1 MSLKPTSPGKSILR
15 QLHKA
20 QEKYLEGWLDAPAHI
35 HHTAHRMSNPPI
47 ERPQSRKEFQQLL
60 TCLDIDAAHSVLED
74 KMGFGVKNGPNGDR
88 LIAIWEAHTEYY
100 SYQVWHIPQD
110 HEQILGFGP
119 LGFPG
124 YVFPFSPL
132 GLQVNAL
139 DILVASSRD
148 YDQEEV
154 GTLLPGPQLYAS
166 QVLKEDISVATSF
179 TPDEHGRERYLIW
192 ASNASVI
199 RPKLARLINILTTIE
214 NYTHLILLPYQAFSR
229 AVDQV
234 QIFEQRH
241 LYQRT
246 LITKE
251 LKQTTHATLQQWLE
265 GLTHDFLEVGRL
277 ADSMRFRLSASVPY
291 DRIIHSNLT
300 AIQEQPLPYG
310 RTLTDYI
317 QWKITGVADGYQQL
331 LTRIHALEQDFEGTI
346 AVLRTKVE
354 LVLQEQNL
362 AQQDQ
367 NVKLLA
373 SVDQTTKSQAVLQ
386 HTVEGLS
393 VIVIAYYVSGLAN
406 YVFKAFHEIGW
417 LQNYNLASGI
427 FVPIAL
433 VLSFAIITWGR
444 KHILKKLFSSNK
456 SGPSSSTPHNP

>member
-1 MSLKPTSPGKSILR
+1 MSLRPHSPGKQILR
-15 QLHKA
+15 QMHKA
-20 QEKYLEGWLDAPAHI
+20 QEKYLERCLDVPAHV
-35 HHTAHRMSNPPI
+35 HHTAYRMSNPSM
-47 ERPQSRKEFQQLL
+47 ERPQSRKEFQHLL
-60 TCLDIDAAHSVLED
+60 ACLAIEPAQTVLED
-74 KMGFGVKNGPNGDR
+74 KAGFGVKTDAGGDR
-88 LIAIWEAHTEYY
+88 LIVIWEAHTEYY
-100 SYQVWHIPQD
+100 SYQTWHLPGDPKQT
-110 HEQILGFGP
+110 LGFGP

-139 DILVASSRD
+139 DMLITTSRT
-148 YDQEEV
+148 YDQEELE
-154 GTLLPGPQLYAS
+154 TLLPGPQMYAS
-166 QVLKEDISVATSF
+166 KVLEEDISVATSF
-179 TPDEHGRERYLIW
+179 TPDEHGRERYVIW
-192 ASNASVI
+192 SPDPALFRSNV
-199 RPKLARLINILTTIE
+199 ARLISILTTLE

-229 AVDQV
+229 SVDQV
-234 QIFEQRH
+234 HNFEQRH

-251 LKQTTHATLQQWLE
+251 LKQATHGTLQQWLE

-277 ADSMRFRLSASVPY
+277 ADSMRFRLSPAVPY
-291 DRIIHSNLT
+291 DRIVQSNTRAL
-300 AIQEQPLPYG
+300 QERPLPFG

-317 QWKITGVADGYQQL
+317 QWKITGVVDGYQQL
-331 LTRIHALEQDFEGTI
+331 LTRIHALEQDFGGTI

-393 VIVIAYYVSGLAN
+393 VIVIAYYLSGLAN
-406 YVFKAFHEIGW
+406 YIFKALHEAGW
-417 LQNYNLASGI
+417 LSNYSLASGI

-433 VLSFAIITWGR
+433 GFSFALITLGR
-444 KHILKKLFSSNK
+444 KHLHKKLFSANSTSPSN
-456 SGPSSSTPHNP
+456 SSRQH

>member
-1 MSLKPTSPGKSILR
+1 MSLKPGSPGKGILR
-15 QLHKA
+15 QIHKA
-20 QEKYLEGWLDAPAHI
+20 QEKYLEGWLDVPAHV
-35 HHTAHRMSNPPI
+35 HHTAYRMANPPI

-60 TCLDIDAAHSVLED
+60 SCLEVEPSHTVLED
-74 KMGFGVKNGPNGDR
+74 KVGFGVKIGSQGDR

-100 SYQVWHIPQD
+100 SYQVWHIPRD
-110 HEQILGFGP
+110 PKHPLGFGP
-119 LGFPG
+119 LGFPR

-139 DILVASSRD
+139 DLLITPAQT
-148 YDQEEV
+148 YDQEELE
-154 GTLLPGPQLYAS
+154 TLLPGPQIYAS
-166 QVLKEDISVATSF
+166 KVLNQDISVGTSF

-192 ASNASVI
+192 SPDPAVL
-199 RPKLARLINILTTIE
+199 RQKLARLITILTTLE

-229 AVDQV
+229 SVDQV

-246 LITKE
+246 LITRE
-251 LKQTTHATLQQWLE
+251 LKQATHATLQQWLE

-277 ADSMRFRLSASVPY
+277 ADSMRYRLSASVPY
-291 DRIIHSNLT
+291 DRIVHSNTQAL
-300 AIQEQPLPYG
+300 QEYPLPYG

-362 AQQDQ
+362 RQQDQ
-367 NVKLLA
+367 NMKLLA

-406 YVFKAFHEIGW
+406 YIFKALHEIGW
-417 LQNYNLASGI
+417 LPNYTLASGI
-427 FVPIAL
+427 FVPVAL
-433 VLSFAIITWGR
+433 LLSFLLISLGR
-444 KHILKKLFSSNK
+444 KHIHKKLFS
-456 SGPSSSTPHNP
+456 PSAPSPHDH

>member
-1 MSLKPTSPGKSILR
+1 M
-15 QLHKA
+15 HKA
-20 QEKYLEGWLDAPAHI
+20 QEKYLEGWVDVPAHL
-35 HHTAHRMSNPPI
+35 HHTAYRMANPPI

-60 TCLDIDAAHSVLED
+60 TCLGIEPSQIMLED
-74 KMGFGVKNGPNGDR
+74 KVGFGVKTGTQGDR

-100 SYQVWHIPQD
+100 SYQVWHIPRDNTQL
-110 HEQILGFGP
+110 LGFGP
-119 LGFPG
+119 LRFPQ

-139 DILVASSRD
+139 DLLVTPSRT
-148 YDQEEV
+148 YDQEELA
-154 GTLLPGPQLYAS
+154 TLLPGPQIYAS
-166 QVLKEDISVATSF
+166 NVLNEDISVATSF

-192 ASNASVI
+192 SPDPLLL
-199 RPKLARLINILTTIE
+199 RPKLSRLIDILTTLE
-214 NYTHLILLPYQAFSR
+214 NYTHLILVPYPAFSR

-246 LITKE
+246 LITRE
-251 LKQTTHATLQQWLE
+251 LKQATHGTLQQWLE

-277 ADSMRFRLSASVPY
+277 ADSMRYRLSASVPY
-291 DRIIHSNLT
+291 DRIVHSNTL
-300 AIQEQPLPYG
+300 ALREHPLPYG
-310 RTLTDYI
+310 QTLTDYVES
-317 QWKITGVADGYQQL
+317 KITGVADGYQQL
-331 LTRIHALEQDFEGTI
+331 LSRIHALEQDFEGTI

-354 LVLQEQNL
+354 LLLQEQNL

-367 NVKLLA
+367 NMKLLA

-406 YVFKAFHEIGW
+406 YIFKALHELGW
-417 LQNYNLASGI
+417 LSNYSLASGI
-427 FVPIAL
+427 FVPVAL
-433 VLSFAIITWGR
+433 GLSFAIITLGR
-444 KHILKKLFSSNK
+444 KHIHKKLFPSQ
-456 SGPSSSTPHNP
+456 PPASSSHQQGQ

>member
-1 MSLKPTSPGKSILR
+1 MSLKPSSPGKGVLR
-15 QLHKA
+15 QMHRA
-20 QEKYLEGWLDAPAHI
+20 QEKYLERCLDVPAHL
-35 HHTAHRMSNPPI
+35 HHTAYRMSNPSI
-47 ERPQSRKEFQQLL
+47 ERPKSRKEFQQLL
-60 TCLDIDAAHSVLED
+60 ACLGIESSLAFLED
-74 KMGFGVKNGPNGDR
+74 KAGFGIKTGPNGDR

-100 SYQVWHIPQD
+100 SYQIWHLPTD
-110 HEQILGFGP
+110 PKKVLGFGP

-139 DILVASSRD
+139 DIIITASHA
-148 YDQEEV
+148 YDQEELE
-154 GTLLPGPQLYAS
+154 TLLPGPQMYAS
-166 QVLKEDISVATSF
+166 KVLEEDISVATSF
-179 TPDEHGRERYLIW
+179 TPDEHGRERYVIW
-192 ASNASVI
+192 SPDPLLL
-199 RPKLARLINILTTIE
+199 RLKLARLVTILTTLE

-229 AVDQV
+229 SVDQV

-251 LKQTTHATLQQWLE
+251 LKQATHTTLQQWLE
-265 GLTHDFLEVGRL
+265 GLTQDFLEVGRL
-277 ADSMRFRLSASVPY
+277 ADSMRFRLSPSVPY
-291 DRIIHSNLT
+291 DRIVQSNTRAL
-300 AIQEQPLPYG
+300 QEHPLPYG

-317 QWKITGVADGYQQL
+317 QWKTTGVVDGYQQL
-331 LTRIHALEQDFEGTI
+331 LTRIQALEQDFGGTI

-373 SVDQTTKSQAVLQ
+373 SVDQTTKSQAILQ
-386 HTVEGLS
+386 STVEGLS
-393 VIVIAYYVSGLAN
+393 VIVIAYYLSGLAN
-406 YVFKAFHEIGW
+406 YIFKALHELGW
-417 LQNYNLASGI
+417 LENYTLASGI

-433 VLSFAIITWGR
+433 GLSFGLIAWGR
-444 KHILKKLFSSNK
+444 KRLHAKSFPHPSPAEPSRTLK
-456 SGPSSSTPHNP
+456 T

>member
-1 MSLKPTSPGKSILR
+1 MSLKPGSPGKGILR
-15 QLHKA
+15 QMHKA
-20 QEKYLEGWLDAPAHI
+20 QEKYLERCLDIPAHV
-35 HHTAHRMSNPPI
+35 HHAAYRMSNPSM

-60 TCLDIDAAHSVLED
+60 ACLEIGLSHTVLED
-74 KMGFGVKNGPNGDR
+74 KVGFGVKTGTTGDQ

-100 SYQVWHIPQD
+100 SYQIWHLPRD
-110 HEQILGFGP
+110 PNRALGFGP
-119 LGFPG
+119 IGFPG

-139 DILVASSRD
+139 DMLITSSQS
-148 YDQEEV
+148 YDHEEL
-154 GTLLPGPQLYAS
+154 GTLLPGPQMYAS
-166 QVLKEDISVATSF
+166 KVLNENIYVATSF
-179 TPDEHGRERYLIW
+179 TPDEHGRERYVIW
-192 ASNASVI
+192 SSDAI
-199 RPKLARLINILTTIE
+199 LLRLKLSRLMTILTTLE

-229 AVDQV
+229 SVDQV

-241 LYQRT
+241 MYQRT

-251 LKQTTHATLQQWLE
+251 LKHATHGKLQQWLE
-265 GLTHDFLEVGRL
+265 GLTQDFLEVGRL
-277 ADSMRFRLSASVPY
+277 ADSMRYRLSASVPY
-291 DRIIHSNLT
+291 DRIVHSNTRAL
-300 AIQEQPLPYG
+300 QEEALPYG

-317 QWKITGVADGYQQL
+317 QWKITGIADGYQQL
-331 LTRIHALEQDFEGTI
+331 LSRIHALEQDFEGTI

-373 SVDQTTKSQAVLQ
+373 SVDNTTKSQVVLQ

-393 VIVIAYYVSGLAN
+393 VIVIAYYVSGLAH
-406 YVFKAFHEIGW
+406 YLFKALHELGW
-417 LQNYNLASGI
+417 LTSYELASGI

-433 VLSFAIITWGR
+433 GLSFAIITWGR
-444 KHILKKLFSSNK
+444 KRIHKKLSS
-456 SGPSSSTPHNP
+456 PTQ

>member
-1 MSLKPTSPGKSILR
+1 MKLKPGSPGKGILR
-15 QLHKA
+15 QMHKA
-20 QEKYLEGWLDAPAHI
+20 QEKYLEGWLDVPAHI
-35 HHTAHRMSNPPI
+35 HHTAYRMANPAV

-60 TCLDIDAAHSVLED
+60 ACLEIDPSRAVMED
-74 KMGFGVKNGPNGDR
+74 KVGFGVKKGTNGDK

-100 SYQVWHIPQD
+100 SYQIWHIPSNATQPM
-110 HEQILGFGP
+110 GFGP

-132 GLQVNAL
+132 GIQVNAL
-139 DILVASSRD
+139 DLLVIPARP
-148 YDQEEV
+148 YDQEEL
-154 GTLLPGPQLYAS
+154 GTLLPGPQMYAS
-166 QVLKEDISVATSF
+166 KVLGEDISVATSF
-179 TPDEHGRERYLIW
+179 TPDEHDRERYLIW
-192 ASNASVI
+192 APDPVLL
-199 RPKLARLINILTTIE
+199 RQKLARLMTILTTLE
-214 NYTHLILLPYQAFSR
+214 NYTHLILLPYPAFSR
-229 AVDQV
+229 SVDQV

-251 LKQTTHATLQQWLE
+251 LNRATHSTLQQWLE

-277 ADSMRFRLSASVPY
+277 TASLRYRLSASVPY
-291 DRIIHSNLT
+291 DRIVHSNTL
-300 AIQEQPLPYG
+300 ALQEQPLPYG
-310 RTLTDYI
+310 RTLIDYF

-331 LTRIHALEQDFEGTI
+331 LSRVQALEQDFEGTI

-354 LVLQEQNL
+354 LLLQEQNL

-367 NVKLLA
+367 NVNLLA
-373 SVDQTTKSQAVLQ
+373 SLDKTTKSQVVLQ

-406 YVFKAFHEIGW
+406 YLFKALHELGW
-417 LQNYNLASGI
+417 LDKYELASGI

-433 VLSFAIITWGR
+433 GLSFTIITWGR
-444 KHILKKLFSSNK
+444 NRIQKKISAM
-456 SGPSSSTPHNP
+456 PPASTSHTPDRS